1 MSNSI
6 FKVISAENESEFNQI
21 SNPQIGEVILVK
33 DTGNMY
39 VCTGSEYIKF
49 ASEDSECLQN
59 TTLEEYNPSSL
70 FIHSYNR
77 YNHDRNIQQAK

>member
-6 FKVISAENESEFNQI
+6 FKFISAENEAEFNQV

-39 VCTGSEYIKF
+39 MYTGSEYIKF
-49 ASEDSECLQN
+49 TSEDFQN
-59 TTLEEYNPSSL
+59 MILEEYNPSSL

-77 YNHDRNIQQAK
+77 YNYDRNIQQAK

>member
-1 MSNSI
+1 MGNMYTFNS
-6 FKVISAENESEFNQI
+6 VDNEVALSQV
-21 SNPQIGEVILVK
+21 SNPQIGDIIFVR
-33 DTGNMY
+33 DTRSMY
-39 VCTGSEYIKF
+39 VYYGSRYTKF

>member
-1 MSNSI
+1 MSNSA
-6 FKVISAENESEFNQI
+6 FKFISAENEAEFNQI
-21 SNPQIGEVILVK
+21 SNQQIGEVILVK

-39 VCTGSEYIKF
+39 VYTGSEYIKF
-49 ASEDSECLQN
+49 ASEDFQN
-59 TTLEEYNPSSL
+59 MILEEYNPSSL

>member
-1 MSNSI
+1 MSMSNST
-6 FKVISAENESEFNQI
+6 FKFISAENEAEFNQI

-39 VCTGSEYIKF
+39 VYTESGFIKF
-49 ASEDSECLQN
+49 TIIDYLDQ
-59 TTLEEYNPSSL
+59 LEVMHNSSSL

>member
-6 FKVISAENESEFNQI
+6 FKLISVDNEAAFNQI
-21 SNPQIGEVILVK
+21 SNPQIGDIIFVR
-33 DTGNMY
+33 DTRSVY
-39 VCTGSEYIKF
+39 VYTSSEYIKF
-49 ASEDSECLQN
+49 ASEDFQN
-59 TTLEEYNPSSL
+59 MILEEYNPSSL

>member
-21 SNPQIGEVILVK
+21 SNPQIGKVILVK

-39 VCTGSEYIKF
+39 ACTGSEYIKF
-49 ASEDSECLQN
+49 ASEDFQN
-59 TTLEEYNPSSL
+59 MILEEYNPSSL

>member
-6 FKVISAENESEFNQI
+6 FKFISAENEAEFNQV

-39 VCTGSEYIKF
+39 VYTGSEYIKF
-49 ASEDSECLQN
+49 TSEDFQN
-59 TTLEEYNPSSL
+59 MILEEYNPSSL

-77 YNHDRNIQQAK
+77 YNYDRNIQQAK

>member
-6 FKVISAENESEFNQI
+6 FKFISAENEAEFNQV

-39 VCTGSEYIKF
+39 VYTGSEYIKF
-49 ASEDSECLQN
+49 ISEDFQN
-59 TTLEEYNPSSL
+59 MILEEYNPSSL